1 MARGSAPA
9 RLLVLL
15 AGCTAVRFLAQ
26 HAFALPGLG
35 RREAVQSAAAAAATF
50 GAQAAWADA
59 QGEPTMAFGKYG
71 PTILGLK
78 SAVDSGDLKAVL
90 KREQKFKLLNSYWR
104 NSPDDFQKVTS
115 LTEAL
120 LDAAD
125 AGKVSEVQKLYT
137 EYTSLPEFDILK
149 NYPPP
154 KGKALSM
161 NAYGRNEF
169 ESDPVKTAD
178 KGFFKVGDVGPP
190 KM

>member
-1 MARGSAPA
+1 MARGSSASA
-9 RLLVLL
+9 RLVVLL
-15 AGCTAVRFLAQ
+15 AGCMALRLAQ
-26 HAFALPGLG
+26 HAFVLPGLS
-35 RREAVQSAAAAAATF
+35 RRGAFQAAAGAAATV

-125 AGKVSEVQKLYT
+125 AGKASEVQKLYT